1 MKYPGKRV
9 LSEPAVTICDVPA
22 TLAAWC
28 CMAIIVK
35 RVSDPMS
42 KDEGYRVLVERL
54 WPRGMTK
61 EKAKIALWIKEA
73 GASTDLRK
81 WFSHDP
87 GKWEVF
93 RRKYFEEMERKPQ
106 VVQTLREILR
116 KYPHVTFVF
125 SAHDE
130 IHNNA
135 VALKE
140 FLERNGT
147 R

>member
-1 MKYPGKRV
+1 LKECNTMV
-9 LSEPAVTICDVPA
+9 
-22 TLAAWC
+22 
-28 CMAIIVK
+28 IIVK
-35 RVSDPMS
+35 RVSEQSSD
-42 KDEGYRVLVERL
+42 DDGYRVLVERL
-54 WPRGMTK
+54 WPRGVTK
-61 EKAKIALWIKEA
+61 KKAKIALWLKDA

-87 GKWEVF
+87 EKWEVF
-93 RRKYFEEMERKPQ
+93 RRNYFEEMEKKPE
-106 VVQTLREILR
+106 VVSTLREIIQ
-116 KYPHVTFVF
+116 KNKNVTLVF

-140 FLERNGT
+140 FLERNET

>member
-1 MKYPGKRV
+1 MV
-9 LSEPAVTICDVPA
+9 
-22 TLAAWC
+22 
-28 CMAIIVK
+28 IIVK
-35 RVSDPMS
+35 RVSEPASGD
-42 KDEGYRVLVERL
+42 DGYRVLVERL
-54 WPRGMTK
+54 WPRGISK
-61 EKAKIALWIKEA
+61 EKAQIALWLKDA

-87 GKWEVF
+87 EKWEVF
-93 RRKYFEEMERKPQ
+93 RIKYFEEMEQKPQ
-106 VVQTLREILR
+106 VVHALREIL
-116 KYPHVTFVF
+116 KKHPDVSFLF

-147 R
+147 Q

>member
-1 MKYPGKRV
+1 MV
-9 LSEPAVTICDVPA
+9 
-22 TLAAWC
+22 
-28 CMAIIVK
+28 IIVK
-35 RVSDPMS
+35 RVSEPTS
-42 KDEGYRVLVERL
+42 EDEGYRVLVERL
-54 WPRGMTK
+54 WPRGITK
-61 EKAKIALWIKEA
+61 EKAKIALWLKNA

-87 GKWEVF
+87 EKWEVF
-93 RRKYFEEMERKPQ
+93 RRKYFEEMEKKPQ
-106 VVQTLREILR
+106 VVHTLREII
-116 KYPHVTFVF
+116 KKNQKVTFVF